1 MIVWEV
7 NLESTEVNITK
18 RIEILKANFESTLKI
33 LENKIAQNLSEKSK
47 SFNLGDDL
55 SEIKNHVKETEKS
68 LQELKSILKT

>member
-7 NLESTEVNITK
+7 NLESTDVNITK
-18 RIEILKANFESTLKI
+18 RIEILKSNFESALKI

-55 SEIKNHVKETEKS
+55 SEIKNYVEETEKS

>member
-1 MIVWEV
+1 M
-7 NLESTEVNITK
+7 ESTDVNITK
-18 RIEILKANFESTLKI
+18 RIEILKANFESALKI

-55 SEIKNHVKETEKS
+55 LEIKNYVEETEKS

>member
-7 NLESTEVNITK
+7 NLEITEVNITK
-18 RIEILKANFESTLKI
+18 RIEILKANFESALKI

-55 SEIKNHVKETEKS
+55 SEIKNYVEETEKS

>member
-1 MIVWEV
+1 ME
-7 NLESTEVNITK
+7 NTEVNITK
-18 RIEILKANFESTLKI
+18 RIEILKTNFESALKI

-55 SEIKNHVKETEKS
+55 SEIKNYVEETEKS

>member
-1 MIVWEV
+1 M
-7 NLESTEVNITK
+7 ESKEVNITK
-18 RIEILKANFESTLKI
+18 RIGILKANFERALKI

-55 SEIKNHVKETEKS
+55 SEIKNYLEETEKS

>member
-1 MIVWEV
+1 M
-7 NLESTEVNITK
+7 ESTEVNITK
-18 RIEILKANFESTLKI
+18 RIEILKANFDRALKI

-55 SEIKNHVKETEKS
+55 SEIKNYVEETEKS

>member
-1 MIVWEV
+1 M
-7 NLESTEVNITK
+7 ESKEVNITK
-18 RIEILKANFESTLKI
+18 RIGILKANFESALKI

-55 SEIKNHVKETEKS
+55 SEIKNYLEETEKS

>member
-1 MIVWEV
+1 MEI
-7 NLESTEVNITK
+7 TEVNITK
-18 RIEILKANFESTLKI
+18 RIEILKANFESALKI

-55 SEIKNHVKETEKS
+55 SEIKNYVEETEKS

>member
-1 MIVWEV
+1 M
-7 NLESTEVNITK
+7 ESTDVNITK
-18 RIEILKANFESTLKI
+18 RIVILKANFESALKI

-55 SEIKNHVKETEKS
+55 SEIKNYVEETEKS

>member
-1 MIVWEV
+1 M
-7 NLESTEVNITK
+7 ESTDVNITK
-18 RIEILKANFESTLKI
+18 RIEILKSNFESALKI

-55 SEIKNHVKETEKS
+55 SEIKNCVEETEKS